1 MMEIRAAPQTGRRD
15 GDREGV
21 SAAPVPSPAPRTAR
35 FEASSMAICRADAM
49 AMLQARPLWRRYLA
63 ALDAASM
70 TDAEVQEF
78 QAVLTALGVDW
89 ACFFADRAALCR
101 LRERSARAGIVFCFL
116 DHDRVPD
123 PAAEDLTGQEEA
135 P

>member
-1 MMEIRAAPQTGRRD
+1 MPT
-15 GDREGV
+15 
-21 SAAPVPSPAPRTAR
+21 S
-35 FEASSMAICRADAM
+35 RADAM
-49 AMLQARPLWRRYLA
+49 AKIHARPLWRRYMA

-78 QAVLTALGVDW
+78 QAVLIALGLDW

-101 LRERSARAGIVFCFL
+101 LREKSCRAGIVFCFL
-116 DHDRVPD
+116 DYDRVPD
-123 PAAEDLTGQEEA
+123 PAAVDLTGQEEA